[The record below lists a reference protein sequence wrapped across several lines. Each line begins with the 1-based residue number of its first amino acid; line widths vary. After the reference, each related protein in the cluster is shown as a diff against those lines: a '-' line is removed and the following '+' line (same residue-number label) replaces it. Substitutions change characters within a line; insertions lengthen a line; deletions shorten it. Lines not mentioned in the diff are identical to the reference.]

1 MRNGF
6 SRHPSQDLKTQ
17 LGQERDA
24 VRHLTLQKEIELKD
38 IQTRMDKTVRS
49 CVTYVSRCTD
59 ALIQSQ
65 ELAKARESL
74 VGAETSKK
82 HLEERVD
89 DLSRQLQ
96 GQHEKLA
103 VYERRPGVT
112 GVAQPTSVD
121 MNHEQQLEAEVAE
134 LRLVTRLVVI
144 SLRLDSHII
153 SCRSALKVAQMD
165 LATARSHVQQFQD
178 ISQANETALA
188 SLNNTY
194 DEYKS
199 STEAQMARHEVC
211 LHPL

>member
-1 MRNGF
+1 MYA
-6 SRHPSQDLKTQ
+6 SR
-17 LGQERDA
+17 R
-24 VRHLTLQKEIELKD
+24 
-38 IQTRMDKTVRS
+38 
-49 CVTYVSRCTD
+49 TD
-59 ALIQSQ
+59 APIQSQ
-65 ELAKARESL
+65 ELSKARESL

-112 GVAQPTSVD
+112 GATQPTNVD

-144 SLRLDSHII
+144 PLHLDSHII
-153 SCRSALKVAQMD
+153 PCRSALKVAQMH

-211 LHPL
+211 CILCDSVEHCVHHISPVGLQGSRRTTAGYSSRTLFSQNPAQRGPTER